1 MLSHDNVMTLYSLKS
16 MATPHVLWSN
26 SLSFLIGGWPWVPYP
41 EPFVKPLENFEMK
54 KTLVAVAAL
63 AAFSGAYAQATISG
77 VIDYAITVD
86 GTASTL
92 GFGPNGGNE
101 FTVASSEDLG
111 NGLKASGAVTVIAT
125 GGDVPFQTYNSFIGV
140 DGGFGSIKLGSQW
153 SPMFFASTISDPLA
167 RWGGANL
174 ANPAQLQNDKSLTY
188 TSPAIAGVTVQ
199 IQQQL
204 GGADYEAPASAWLNT
219 GVEATTYSIT
229 YSNSGFN
236 AAYATNS
243 DAGVDTTL
251 IAASYDFG
259 MASIHYGNLTNDG
272 DKSNTIG
279 VVVPFGALAVKLSA
293 SSNDADESNTSL
305 QLTYALGKKTMAYLT
320 QANAATTTTTV
331 GLKHAF

>member
-1 MLSHDNVMTLYSLKS
+1 
-16 MATPHVLWSN
+16 
-26 SLSFLIGGWPWVPYP
+26 
-41 EPFVKPLENFEMK
+41 MK

-86 GTASTL
+86 GTASVL

-111 NGLKASGAVTVIAT
+111 NGLKASGAVTLINT

-153 SPMFFASTISDPLA
+153 SPMFFASTISDPLG

-174 ANPAQLQNDKSLTY
+174 ANPGQLQNDKSLTY

-204 GGADYEAPASAWLNT
+204 GGADYAAPASAWLNT
-219 GVEATTYSIT
+219 GTEATAYSIT

-236 AAYATNS
+236 AAYASNS
-243 DAGVDTTL
+243 DQGVTATL

-259 MASIHYGNLTNDG
+259 VASVHYGNLNDDG
-272 DKSNTIG
+272 AKANSIG

-293 SSNDADESNTSL
+293 SSNDADEKSTSL
-305 QLTYALGKKTMAYLT
+305 QLTYSLGKKTMAYLT
-320 QANAATTTTTV
+320 QATDGHDSTKSGTTI

>member
-1 MLSHDNVMTLYSLKS
+1 
-16 MATPHVLWSN
+16 
-26 SLSFLIGGWPWVPYP
+26 
-41 EPFVKPLENFEMK
+41 MK

-63 AAFSGAYAQATISG
+63 AAVFGAQAQATISG

-111 NGLKASGAVTVIAT
+111 NGLKASGAVTVIST
-125 GGDVPFQTYNSFIGV
+125 GTDDAPFSTYNSFIGL

-174 ANPAQLQNDKSLTY
+174 ANPAQLQNDRSVTY
-188 TSPAIAGVTVQ
+188 TSPAIAGVTLQV
-199 IQQQL
+199 QQQL
-204 GGADYEAPASAWLNT
+204 NGGTAAPSGAFLNSGT
-219 GVEATTYSIT
+219 EATAYSIT

-236 AAYATNS
+236 AAYASSS
-243 DAGVDTTL
+243 DQGATATL

-259 MASIHYGNLTNDG
+259 MASVHYGNLNDDG
-272 DKSNTIG
+272 AKANSIG
-279 VVVPFGALAVKLSA
+279 VVVPFGAMAVKVSA

-320 QANAATTTTTV
+320 QANAAATTTTV

>member
-1 MLSHDNVMTLYSLKS
+1 M
-16 MATPHVLWSN
+16 
-26 SLSFLIGGWPWVPYP
+26 
-41 EPFVKPLENFEMK
+41 
-54 KTLVAVAAL
+54 
-63 AAFSGAYAQATISG
+63 
-77 VIDYAITVD
+77 
-86 GTASTL
+86 

-111 NGLKASGAVTVIAT
+111 NGLKASGAVTVIST
-125 GGDVPFQTYNSFIGV
+125 GAAVPFQTYNSYIGV
-140 DGGFGSIKLGSQW
+140 DGGFGSVKLGSQW
-153 SPMFFASTISDPLA
+153 SPMFFASTISDPLG
-167 RWGGANL
+167 RWGSVNL
-174 ANPAQLQNDKSLTY
+174 TNPAQLQNDKSVTY

-219 GVEATTYSIT
+219 GVEATAYSIT

-236 AAYATNS
+236 AAYASSS
-243 DAGVDTTL
+243 DQGATATL

-259 MASIHYGNLTNDG
+259 MASVHYGNLNDDG
-272 DKSNTIG
+272 AKANSIG

-320 QANAATTTTTV
+320 QANAATSTTTV